1 MGRIAQLGVSVGTV
15 IIMLK
20 RRRKIILKMSY
31 IAAIAI
37 DEDLGNEKMRDLDVI
52 MVGYLGMRLETQTK
66 MLKRVKMKLGR
77 KS

>member
-20 RRRKIILKMSY
+20 RRRKIILEMSY

>member
-52 MVGYLGMRLETQTK
+52 MDWVFGDEVGNSDKDVEE
-66 MLKRVKMKLGR
+66 
-77 KS
+77 S